1 MGGRSGP
8 KQKSSQLLIRM
19 GSSQPDGEIVASL
32 QLMRKN
38 TREALQLCLLVLV
51 NYLLFYSI
59 GVFLAP
65 DLTRE

>member
-1 MGGRSGP
+1 
-8 KQKSSQLLIRM
+8 M